1 MINDKK
7 ALKNLKNIQKQR
19 INSKYYNI
27 HPNWQNYFKQQK
39 RFNIYSI
46 NNFLDQRKKIAFGIG
61 ITRNNYADEYES
73 FKFLYNIQNS
83 SNPNFN
89 LYLNKIECEKIFGEI
104 PIKYKKHNLTRS
116 NLMNAETAFYLNESL
131 SGLLSKREIN
141 ILEIGSGY
149 GELCRQLIKYSK
161 LDISKYHLVDLPKN
175 LLFAEKYLTK
185 IFNNSHNLETRISNF
200 YNQKN
205 KLSSI
210 LFHLPHEIES
220 LEKYDLIINTYSF
233 QEMDK
238 ETTLSYF
245 KYISNHLKSNGYFF
259 SINSPRKWDIKTY
272 SDFNNLKNLQNIVS
286 IMHRQIPPSIGGTVP
301 IVNLFK
307 KNEITYSKD
316 DLDLITELQTKGF
329 SNLLNGAYR
338 NFNLSNFS
346 CSEFFQLVG
355 KYNLKS
361 IEKKEVNKLTENEIL
376 AYLYFLLIE
385 NINYDEKY
393 AFSFLKYYLNQR
405 NKTISLKLL
414 YEFSILTNNKLT
426 RSQINEFFNNN

>member
-149 GELCRQLIKYSK
+149 GELCRHLIKYSK

-245 KYISNHLKSNGYFF
+245 KYISNLIIRRPEIIKIVLLTKTITKQLKSKLNSMSNNNYLLQIVVISKSKIPADGFNYNG
-259 SINSPRKWDIKTY
+259 
-272 SDFNNLKNLQNIVS
+272 IVDKEC
-286 IMHRQIPPSIGGTVP
+286 
-301 IVNLFK
+301 L
-307 KNEITYSKD
+307 
-316 DLDLITELQTKGF
+316 
-329 SNLLNGAYR
+329 
-338 NFNLSNFS
+338 
-346 CSEFFQLVG
+346 
-355 KYNLKS
+355 
-361 IEKKEVNKLTENEIL
+361 IEKM
-376 AYLYFLLIE
+376 LYKI
-385 NINYDEKY
+385 K
-393 AFSFLKYYLNQR
+393 K
-405 NKTISLKLL
+405 
-414 YEFSILTNNKLT
+414 
-426 RSQINEFFNNN
+426 